1 MTSFLLIRHAANDT
15 IGKRMAGRMPGVH
28 LNAEGLAQAERLAQR
43 LSKTSASAIYS
54 SPLER
59 ARETA
64 APVADRLGIPVHV
77 CAEIAEIDYGEWT
90 GLELRELAELDRWR
104 QYNFFRSGTRIPQGE
119 LMLEAQLRT
128 IVTMER
134 LRRVHPGETIALVT
148 HGDIIKAALA
158 HYAGIPLDLFQRI
171 EINCASVSVIV
182 VEDWDARI
190 LRVNDTG
197 EWEG

>member
-1 MTSFLLIRHAANDT
+1 MTTFLLLRHAANDT
-15 IGKRMAGRMPGVH
+15 IGKRIAGRMPDVH
-28 LNAEGLAQAERLAQR
+28 LNAEGLVQVERLARQ
-43 LSKTSASAIYS
+43 LSKTPVSAIYS

-64 APVADRLGIPVHV
+64 GPVAERLGIPVHL
-77 CAEIAEIDYGEWT
+77 CLEIAEIDYGEWT
-90 GLELRELAELDRWR
+90 GLELQELAELDRWR

-119 LMLEAQLRT
+119 LMLEAQMRT
-128 IVTMER
+128 VVTMEH
-134 LRRVHPGETIALVT
+134 LRNAHAGGTIALVT
-148 HGDIIKAALA
+148 HGDIIRAALA

-171 EINCASVSVIV
+171 EISCASVSVIA
-182 VEDWDARI
+182 VEDWGARI